1 MEHNI
6 GTCPV
11 GRFFASGRVY
21 SLQTARKSCHPE
33 DPRDM
38 EQQFV
43 AMDTLKKAAPTVRF
57 ASQAASRTLLPLAA
71 RGDAVR
77 GIFVPIHQGSSP
89 VSHDHPTMTIPP
101 GSGEKHGID
110 REKTTTSVL
119 IPTLDGLQVH
129 RKAKCS
135 ELSDDLHPCTVSGI
149 SVSRCMMV
157 RCQDGR

>member
-1 MEHNI
+1 
-6 GTCPV
+6 
-11 GRFFASGRVY
+11 
-21 SLQTARKSCHPE
+21 
-33 DPRDM
+33 M

-110 REKTTTSVL
+110 REKTTTLQIPFDLFSRPESTPFFPSGSKLEAVARGPKRGGSVR
-119 IPTLDGLQVH
+119 IDRWCHGV
-129 RKAKCS
+129 
-135 ELSDDLHPCTVSGI
+135 PCGPN
-149 SVSRCMMV
+149 SRGVTSPAACHL
-157 RCQDGR
+157 GRGS